1 MFFLNELHHIG
12 IRQKLEQPH
21 TFRKNYHYTDNLPIK
36 RYGVV
41 GLWSETGGCRII
53 ESCLLLINNTQRDVA
68 LAAIGDKTIIHYFYD
83 NLMK

>member
-1 MFFLNELHHIG
+1 MRIDHL
-12 IRQKLEQPH
+12 
-21 TFRKNYHYTDNLPIK
+21 
-36 RYGVV
+36 YGVV
-41 GLWSETGGCRII
+41 GSWSETGGCRII